1 MFVLK
6 CIIIIFGLLMMFGVV
21 GKIFNQ
27 PSKDS
32 NQMSERVA
40 VLMLATIII
49 VMGLVAWVNKI
60 SMEGEMHE

>member
-1 MFVLK
+1 MIKIKCLAGGNSVFILK

-21 GKIFNQ
+21 GKIFNE

-40 VLMLATIII
+40 VLMLATVIV
-49 VMGLVAWVNKI
+49 VMGLLA
-60 SMEGEMHE
+60 